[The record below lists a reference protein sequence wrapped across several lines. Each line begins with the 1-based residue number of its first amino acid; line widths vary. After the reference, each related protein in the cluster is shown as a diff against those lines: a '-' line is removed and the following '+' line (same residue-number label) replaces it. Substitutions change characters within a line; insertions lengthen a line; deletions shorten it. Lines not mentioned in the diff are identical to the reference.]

1 MTILNLKTVTIAIK
15 DLLKQEMLPKH
26 KGLTIVRN
34 RPRNENP
41 NLAFSGWIGIYKAN
55 TDMEAHAM
63 GPKIWRSDIEVLIEI
78 QFAHARE
85 EDAEDGL
92 HDLEQEVLNILG
104 TTANTQLKDTVS
116 FTQGYSI
123 NYEILTSN
131 ASSYWQSSLI
141 TLRAEART

>member
-1 MTILNLKTVTIAIK
+1 MTILNLKTVTIAIQ

-34 RPRNENP
+34 RLRNENP

-63 GPKIWRSDIEVLIEI
+63 GPKIWRSDIEVLIEV

-116 FTQGYSI
+116 FTQGYSL

-131 ASSYWQSSLI
+131 ASAYWQSSLI